1 MMIFHSYVKLPEGNV
16 HVPMIFLCVNTLSWS
31 PILFQMIIDN
41 IWMFPK
47 MSPKIGV
54 RYPKTI
60 GVPIKHHKF
69 WMIGGSHILGH
80 LHLSVLPIHWLS
92 LLKF

>member
-1 MMIFHSYVKLPEGNV
+1 
-16 HVPMIFLCVNTLSWS
+16 MIFLCVNTLSQS

-47 MSPKIGV
+47 
-54 RYPKTI
+54 I
-60 GVPIKHHKF
+60 GVPQNHWCSFFKHHKF
-69 WMIGGSHILGH
+69 WMIVGFHILGH